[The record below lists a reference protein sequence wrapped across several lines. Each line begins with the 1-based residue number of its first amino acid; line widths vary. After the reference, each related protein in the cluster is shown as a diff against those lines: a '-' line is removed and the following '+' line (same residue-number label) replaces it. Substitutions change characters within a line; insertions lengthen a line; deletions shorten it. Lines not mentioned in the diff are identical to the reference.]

1 MEPNNEL
8 EQRAKL
14 TIYDKLNDCRLA
26 FKNANVK
33 KSGKNTYAGY
43 DYFELDDILNALIPI
58 LASNRATT
66 MVNFTPEG
74 ATLTFTDCETKESI
88 VFTSPMS
95 TASLKGCHEGQN
107 LGAVES
113 YIKRYLY
120 QNAFEIAEPDSL
132 DRTMGKGDNKQ
143 QNKWESN
150 KQGKQKPSVQQ
161 EESPEAKAKR
171 FDAVVQKYAQKNTK
185 VTLEIL
191 GAYGAKTPADVPA
204 EKRNE
209 VIGALKQ
216 KITLN

>member
-1 MEPNNEL
+1 METNNER

-66 MVNFTPEG
+66 IVNFTPEG

-95 TASLKGCHEGQN
+95 TASLKGCHEVQN

-132 DRTMGKGDNKQ
+132 DRTMGKSDNK
-143 QNKWESN
+143 W
-150 KQGKQKPSVQQ
+150 QGKQKTSAKPEQHT
-161 EESPEAKAKR
+161 ESPEEKTKR
-171 FDAVVQKYAQKNTK
+171 FCSVVEKYAQANTK
-185 VTLEIL
+185 ATLEIL
-191 GAYGAKTPADVPA
+191 SHFGAKTPADVPA
-204 EKRNE
+204 DKRND
-209 VIGALKQ
+209 VVMNLKTIIQ
-216 KITLN
+216 L

>member
-1 MEPNNEL
+1 MEQNNER

-58 LASNRATT
+58 LSSHRAAT

-95 TASLKGCHEGQN
+95 TASLKGCHEVQN

-132 DRTMGKGDNKQ
+132 DRTMGKNDNQ
-143 QNKWESN
+143 
-150 KQGKQKPSVQQ
+150 QGKKPAQNQQKKAAAPAQ
-161 EESPEAKAKR
+161 ESPEEKAKR
-171 FDAVVQKYAQKNTK
+171 FAAVVEKYAQKNTK

-191 GAYGAKTPADVPA
+191 GAFNAKTPAEVPA
-204 EKRNE
+204 EKRND
-209 VIGALKQ
+209 VVNKLKE

>member
-1 MEPNNEL
+1 METNNER
-8 EQRAKL
+8 EQRARL

-95 TASLKGCHEGQN
+95 TASLKGCHEVQN

-132 DRTMGKGDNKQ
+132 DRTMGKGDNQNGKKPAQNQ
-143 QNKWESN
+143 QK
-150 KQGKQKPSVQQ
+150 KAPAQ
-161 EESPEAKAKR
+161 ESPEEKMNR
-171 FDAVVQKYAQKNTK
+171 FCAVVEKYAAKNTK
-185 VTLEIL
+185 ITLEIMA
-191 GAYGAKTPADVPA
+191 AYGGGAKTPSEVPA
-204 EKRNE
+204 EKRND
-209 VIGALKQ
+209 VVTNLKANIQ
-216 KITLN
+216 L

>member
-1 MEPNNEL
+1 MEQNNER

-33 KSGKNTYAGY
+33 KSGKNAYAGY

-58 LASNRATT
+58 LASNRVTT

-95 TASLKGCHEGQN
+95 TASLKGCHEVQN

-120 QNAFEIAEPDSL
+120 QNAFEIAETDSL
-132 DRTMGKGDNKQ
+132 DRTMGKGENQNGKKPEQNQ
-143 QNKWESN
+143 QK
-150 KQGKQKPSVQQ
+150 KATAQ
-161 EESPEAKAKR
+161 ESPEEKAKR
-171 FDAVVQKYAQKNTK
+171 FAAVVEKYAQKNTK

>member
-43 DYFELDDILNALIPI
+43 DYFELDDILNALVPI

-95 TASLKGCHEGQN
+95 TASLKGCHEVQN

-150 KQGKQKPSVQQ
+150 KQGKQKPSVSQ

-209 VIGALKQ
+209 VIAALKQ

>member
-58 LASNRATT
+58 LSSHRAAT

-95 TASLKGCHEGQN
+95 TASLKGCHEVQN

-132 DRTMGKGDNKQ
+132 DRTMGKNDNQ
-143 QNKWESN
+143 
-150 KQGKQKPSVQQ
+150 QGKKPAQNQQKKAAAPAQ
-161 EESPEAKAKR
+161 ESPEEKAKR
-171 FDAVVQKYAQKNTK
+171 FAAVVEKYAQKNTK

-191 GAYGAKTPADVPA
+191 GAFNAKTPAEVPA
-204 EKRNE
+204 EKRND
-209 VIGALKQ
+209 VVNKLKE

>member
-1 MEPNNEL
+1 MELNN
-8 EQRAKL
+8 EQRARL
-14 TIYDKLNDCRLA
+14 TIYDKLNDCRVA

-58 LASNRATT
+58 LANNRATT

-95 TASLKGCHEGQN
+95 TASLKGCHEVQN

-132 DRTMGKGDNKQ
+132 DRTMGKNDNQ
-143 QNKWESN
+143 QVKKPAQN
-150 KQGKQKPSVQQ
+150 QQKKASAPAH
-161 EESPEAKAKR
+161 ESPEEKAKR
-171 FDAVVQKYAQKNTK
+171 FASVVEKYAQKNTK
-185 VTLEIL
+185 LTLEIL
-191 GAYGAKTPADVPA
+191 GSFNAKTPAEVPA
-204 EKRNE
+204 DKRND
-209 VIGALKQ
+209 VVDKLKE

>member
-1 MEPNNEL
+1 MEQNNER

-43 DYFELDDILNALIPI
+43 DYFELDDILNALVPI

-95 TASLKGCHEGQN
+95 TASLKGCHEVQN

-132 DRTMGKGDNKQ
+132 DRTMGKGDNQNGKKPAQNQ
-143 QNKWESN
+143 QDKAPA
-150 KQGKQKPSVQQ
+150 Q
-161 EESPEAKAKR
+161 ESPEEKMNR
-171 FDAVVQKYAQKNTK
+171 FCAVVEKYAAKDTK
-185 VTLEIL
+185 LTLYIMES
-191 GAYGAKTPADVPA
+191 YGAGARTPSEVPA
-204 EKRNE
+204 EKRND
-209 VIGALKQ
+209 VVKNLKANIQ
-216 KITLN
+216 L

>member
-1 MEPNNEL
+1 METNNER

-33 KSGKNTYAGY
+33 KSGKNAYAGY

-58 LASNRATT
+58 LVSNRATT
-66 MVNFTPEG
+66 IVNFTPEG
-74 ATLTFTDCETKESI
+74 ATLTFYDCETKESI

-95 TASLKGCHEGQN
+95 TASLKGCHEVQN

-132 DRTMGKGDNKQ
+132 DRTMGRGENQTGKKPAQNQ
-143 QNKWESN
+143 QK
-150 KQGKQKPSVQQ
+150 KSVPAQ
-161 EESPEAKAKR
+161 ESPEDKAKR
-171 FDAVVQKYAQKNTK
+171 FAAVVEKYAQKNTK

-191 GAYGAKTPADVPA
+191 GTFNAKTPADIPA
-204 EKRNE
+204 EKRND
-209 VIGALKQ
+209 VISALKQ

>member
-8 EQRAKL
+8 EQREKL

-43 DYFELDDILNALIPI
+43 DYFELDDILNALVPI
-58 LASNRATT
+58 LASNRAAT

-74 ATLTFTDCETKESI
+74 ATLTFTDCATKESI

-95 TASLKGCHEGQN
+95 TASLKGCHEVQN

-132 DRTMGKGDNKQ
+132 DRTMGKPDNKQ
-143 QNKWESN
+143 Q
-150 KQGKQKPSVQQ
+150 GKQKASAQPEQRT
-161 EESPEAKAKR
+161 ESPEEKTKR
-171 FDAVVQKYAQKNTK
+171 FCAVVEKYAQANTK
-185 VTLEIL
+185 ATLEIL
-191 GAYGAKTPADVPA
+191 ASFGAKTPAEVPTN
-204 EKRNE
+204 KRND
-209 VIGALKQ
+209 VVKNLKEIIQ
-216 KITLN
+216 L

>member
-1 MEPNNEL
+1 MDTNNEL
-8 EQRAKL
+8 ERRAKL

-43 DYFELDDILNALIPI
+43 DYFELDDILNALVPI
-58 LASNRATT
+58 LARNRATT

-74 ATLTFTDCETKESI
+74 ATLTFTDCATKESI

-95 TASLKGCHEGQN
+95 SASLKGCHEVQN

-132 DRTMGKGDNKQ
+132 DRTMGNGDNQNGKKPAQNQ
-143 QNKWESN
+143 QK
-150 KQGKQKPSVQQ
+150 KAPAQ
-161 EESPEAKAKR
+161 ESPEEKSKR
-171 FDAVVQKYAQKNTK
+171 FCGLVEKYAQKNTK

-204 EKRNE
+204 ERRND
-209 VIGALKQ
+209 VVNDLKQ

>member
-74 ATLTFTDCETKESI
+74 ATLTFTDC
-88 VFTSPMS
+88 VR
-95 TASLKGCHEGQN
+95 N
-107 LGAVES
+107 
-113 YIKRYLY
+113 
-120 QNAFEIAEPDSL
+120 
-132 DRTMGKGDNKQ
+132 
-143 QNKWESN
+143 
-150 KQGKQKPSVQQ
+150 QGKHRIYKPYV
-161 EESPEAKAKR
+161 
-171 FDAVVQKYAQKNTK
+171 YGI
-185 VTLEIL
+185 LEGL
-191 GAYGAKTPADVPA
+191 SRSTEPWSCGKLHQ
-204 EKRNE
+204 
-209 VIGALKQ
+209 ALPVSECV
-216 KITLN
+216 

>member
-1 MEPNNEL
+1 MEQNNER

-95 TASLKGCHEGQN
+95 TASLKGCHEVQN

-132 DRTMGKGDNKQ
+132 DRTMGKSDNKQ
-143 QNKWESN
+143 
-150 KQGKQKPSVQQ
+150 QGKQKPSVQH
-161 EESPEAKAKR
+161 EESPEEKAKR
-171 FDAVVQKYAQKNTK
+171 FAAVVEKYAQKNTK

-191 GAYGAKTPADVPA
+191 GAYGAKTPEDVHA

-209 VIGALKQ
+209 VIGVLKQ

>member
-1 MEPNNEL
+1 MEQNNEL
-8 EQRAKL
+8 ERRAKL
-14 TIYDKLNDCRLA
+14 TIYDKLNDCRVA

-43 DYFELDDILNALIPI
+43 EYFELDDILNALIPI
-58 LASNRATT
+58 LASHRATT

-74 ATLTFTDCETKESI
+74 ATLTFFDCESKESI

-95 TASLKGCHEGQN
+95 TASLKGCHEVQN

-132 DRTMGKGDNKQ
+132 DRTMGKNDNQ
-143 QNKWESN
+143 
-150 KQGKQKPSVQQ
+150 QGKKPAQNQQKKAAAPAQ
-161 EESPEAKAKR
+161 ESPEEKAKR
-171 FDAVVQKYAQKNTK
+171 FAAVVEKYAQKNTK

-191 GAYGAKTPADVPA
+191 GVYNAKTPADVPA
-204 EKRNE
+204 DKRNE

>member
-74 ATLTFTDCETKESI
+74 ATLSFTDCETKESI

-95 TASLKGCHEGQN
+95 TASLKGCHEVQN

-132 DRTMGKGDNKQ
+132 DRTMGKGDNQNGKKPAQNQ
-143 QNKWESN
+143 QK
-150 KQGKQKPSVQQ
+150 KAPAQAAQ
-161 EESPEAKAKR
+161 ESPEAKAKR
-171 FDAVVQKYAQKNTK
+171 FDALVQKYAQKNTK

-204 EKRNE
+204 EKRND
-209 VIGALKQ
+209 VVNTLKQ